1 MTHFSRWGMEI
12 HAGTLDPLVHSG
24 LLEPTALPPIKGSKS
39 EVLRFAARHA
49 SHSAGRLAPFCG
61 SFHSVNLKKTGRI

>member
-24 LLEPTALPPIKGSKS
+24 LLEPTALPPIKGK
-39 EVLRFAARHA
+39 EVPKDGNRNH
-49 SHSAGRLAPFCG
+49 
-61 SFHSVNLKKTGRI
+61 